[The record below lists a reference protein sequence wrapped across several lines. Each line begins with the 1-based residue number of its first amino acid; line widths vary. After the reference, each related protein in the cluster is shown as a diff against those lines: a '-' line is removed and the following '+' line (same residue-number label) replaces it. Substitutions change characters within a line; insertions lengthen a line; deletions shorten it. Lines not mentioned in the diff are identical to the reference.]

1 MTATELYTLVFIIAA
16 LVLFRS
22 VRSFYRPI
30 RGNGGRLLLPLV
42 YMLPATYVLMNPDAH
57 ATSNQWLVAAAVGIV
72 LSLPLIW
79 TTRYEMRSD
88 NQIYAKPNVW
98 FVVSFLAVLATRFV
112 LRASIDGI
120 DSQTL
125 SALFVT
131 VAFCYVIPWRVVS
144 YIKFRMVKTNSGVGK
159 GFTL

>member
-1 MTATELYTLVFIIAA
+1 MTATELYTIVLIIAA

-22 VRSFYRPI
+22 TRSFYRPI
-30 RGNGGRLLLPLV
+30 RGNGVRLLLPLV
-42 YMLPATYVLMNPDAH
+42 YMLPATYVLMNPEAH
-57 ATSNQWLVAAAVGIV
+57 ATSKEWLAAAAIGLV

-79 TTRYEMRSD
+79 TTQYEVRSD
-88 NQIYAKPNVW
+88 NQIYAKRNMW
-98 FVVSFLAVLATRFV
+98 FIVSFLAILAVRFV
-112 LRASIDGI
+112 LRTSIQDI

-144 YIKFRMVKTNSGVGK
+144 YIKFRMVKSSSMGK
-159 GFTL
+159 GFTA